1 MRDWKSR
8 KARTGWNEEVSIQ
21 VETSECFKRATREDI
36 GRLGRQDWDPVGGL
50 SVPLRRWQR
59 AVEVLLGSGIF
70 FPMFKI
76 EFCWFLW
83 IKCGCSLAPGEHRSR
98 QFTELASWAFHL
110 TSIRSCP
117 SYACV
122 FMSTSHVAISGLS
135 APHASP
141 YLWGNK
147 HIPVLQSPQCDVK
160 SLKRKTTAL
169 YCCFLFKS
177 LNSVIAILPRETSHF
192 LS

>member
-8 KARTGWNEEVSIQ
+8 KARTGWNKGVSIQ
-21 VETSECFKRATREDI
+21 VEPSECFRRAAREDI
-36 GRLGRQDWDPVGGL
+36 GRLGRQVPARGL
-50 SVPLRRWQR
+50 SVPLSRWQR
-59 AVEVLLGSGIF
+59 AVEDFLGSGIF

-83 IKCGCSLAPGEHRSR
+83 IRCGSGLAPGEHSSH
-98 QFTELASWAFHL
+98 QFTELATWAFHL
-110 TSIRSCP
+110 TSVRSYP

-122 FMSTSHVAISGLS
+122 FTRVSRLRMLLRISG
-135 APHASP
+135 
-141 YLWGNK
+141 GNK
-147 HIPVLQSPQCDVK
+147 HIPVLQPPQCDVK

-169 YCCFLFKS
+169 YCCLLFKS
-177 LNSVIAILPRETSHF
+177 LNSVVAILSRETSHF